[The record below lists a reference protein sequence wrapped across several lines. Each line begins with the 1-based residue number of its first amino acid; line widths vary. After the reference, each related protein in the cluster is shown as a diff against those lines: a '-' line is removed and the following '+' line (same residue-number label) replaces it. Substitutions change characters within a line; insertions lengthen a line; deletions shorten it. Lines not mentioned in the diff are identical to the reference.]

1 MFSTEVQISCRWL
14 CKRVESNLSKDHL
27 ARCARMLAAAMMR
40 HAASQLVRPTGPVKS
55 LGSST
60 QDGAFVAPKF
70 GTDIWVKVAG
80 DSGAHA
86 GPPDK
91 VCLDARGC
99 TDATCCTPTC
109 STYKCSKPGFVN
121 TGQSGERNSDTQPSH
136 HLKRILRKPGCAK
149 DRPASFAQMR
159 EAATT

>member
-1 MFSTEVQISCRWL
+1 MLQANL
-14 CKRVESNLSKDHL
+14 CGLRDLSRAWVRQHRTGRLLRRMLSQTFGSRLQVIPERMQDHQT
-27 ARCARMLAAAMMR
+27 RCARMLAAAMMR
-40 HAASQLVRPTGPVKS
+40 HAASQLVLPTGPVKS

-60 QDGAFVAPKF
+60 QDRAFVAPKF

-91 VCLDARGC
+91 VCTDAGGC

-109 STYKCSKPGFVN
+109 STYNCSQPGFVN
-121 TGQSGERNSDTQPSH
+121 TGQSGERNSDTP
-136 HLKRILRKPGCAK
+136 
-149 DRPASFAQMR
+149 
-159 EAATT
+159 